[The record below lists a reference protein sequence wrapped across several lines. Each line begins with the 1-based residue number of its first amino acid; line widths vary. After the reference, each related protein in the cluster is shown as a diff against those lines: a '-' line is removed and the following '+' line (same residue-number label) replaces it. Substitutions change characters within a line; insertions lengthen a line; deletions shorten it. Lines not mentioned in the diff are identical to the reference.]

1 MDVVTGPDNLREQ
14 ELTRLVEEYQ
24 TSLRRMC
31 YVILRDEELAKD
43 AVQETFLKAWRHWES
58 FREESAEKTWLT
70 RIAINTCKDIRRT
83 AWFRRARQSLSLDA
97 AKKYGK
103 PDPYRDDTVIQAIRR
118 LSDRDRKALLLRYYQ
133 QLSVR
138 ETAQV
143 LGVSESSAA
152 SRINRAKGHLRELL
166 KGWWFDDED

>member
-1 MDVVTGPDNLREQ
+1 MRQFSDSADLESQ
-14 ELTRLVEEYQ
+14 LTALMSAHR
-24 TSLRRMC
+24 TSLVR
-31 YVILRDEELAKD
+31 LAYLYLGDSALAED

-103 PDPYRDDTVIQAIRR
+103 PDSYRDDTVIQAICR
-118 LSDRDRKALLLRYYQ
+118 LSDRDREALLLRYYQ

-152 SRINRAKGHLRELL
+152 SRIHRAKGHLRELL